1 VAGLPPFIEALT
13 SPVAYPHPAGD
24 IRLIQTH
31 ISYVLLAGQFAYK
44 IKKPLNLRFLDYSTI
59 EKRRFMCEEEVRLNR
74 RLCAEA
80 YVGVVPIV
88 RRGGATYV
96 GGDGDVID
104 YAVKMRRMP
113 DGRMM
118 PALLRQAGVTFD
130 DIRAVARTVAAF
142 HRDSLTDAGIARFGR
157 VDAVRRNWDENFE
170 QIAPY
175 AGRLVEQAALDE
187 LRQYVEEFLRKNAG
201 LMDGRADRG
210 CVRDCHGDLRADA
223 IVIHEDGSICVMDC
237 IEFNDRIRF
246 GDVASDIGFLAM
258 DLEFRG
264 YGEFSDE
271 LIGAYLRASNDETL
285 PLMLNFYKCYRAA
298 VRGKVDAMRGD
309 EPEVPQADRVQARAQ
324 ASAYFSLALSYA
336 RAAYPQVALLMI
348 GLSGSGKSYI
358 ANAVAGR
365 IGAVVVS
372 SDLVRKR
379 SAGVDP
385 RQPMSARYGEGMY
398 GLAERARVYNAM
410 HALAGEHLAAGRSV
424 IVDATYLRRADRDAA
439 AVMARD
445 AGVPMIAIEV
455 TAADSAVRER
465 LGQRAARPDTPS
477 DAGWEI
483 HLAQRHDFEPPDE
496 IAPEH
501 RIQIDGGATL
511 AASISKIV
519 EAIAQA

>member
-1 VAGLPPFIEALT
+1 MAGLPPFIEALT
-13 SPVAYPHPAGD
+13 KPIAYPHPAGD

-44 IKKPLNLRFLDYSTI
+44 IKKPLNLGFLDYSTI

-80 YVGVVPIV
+80 YIGVVPIV
-88 RRGGATYV
+88 RRDGATYI
-96 GGDGDVID
+96 GGDGEVID

-113 DGRMM
+113 DGRML
-118 PALLRQAGVTFD
+118 PSLLRHAGVTSG
-130 DIRAVARTVAAF
+130 DIHAVARTVAAF

-175 AGRLVEQAALDE
+175 AGRLIQKPALDE
-187 LRQYVEEFLRKNAG
+187 LRDYVEEFLGKSAG
-201 LMDGRADRG
+201 LMDERADAG

-246 GDVASDIGFLAM
+246 GDVAGDIGFLAM

-264 YGEFSDE
+264 HGEFSDE

-285 PLMLNFYKCYRAA
+285 PLVLNFYKCYRAV

-309 EPEVPQADRVQARAQ
+309 EPEVPPAERAQ
-324 ASAYFSLALSYA
+324 AHAQAAAYFAMALSYA
-336 RAAYPQVALLMI
+336 RAAYPQVAMMMI

-385 RQPMSARYGEGMY
+385 RQRLSAPYAEGTY

-410 HALAGEHLAAGRSV
+410 HALAREHLAAGRSV
-424 IVDATYLRRADRDAA
+424 ILDATYLRRADRDAA
-439 AVMARD
+439 AAMARN

-455 TAADSAVRER
+455 TAAESTVRER
-465 LGQRAARPDTPS
+465 LGRRAAKPDTAS

-483 HLAQRHDFEPPDE
+483 HLAQWHDFEPPDE
-496 IAPEH
+496 IASE
-501 RIQIDGGATL
+501 RRLQIDGGATL
-511 AASISKIV
+511 ATSISKIV
-519 EAIAQA
+519 QAVARA